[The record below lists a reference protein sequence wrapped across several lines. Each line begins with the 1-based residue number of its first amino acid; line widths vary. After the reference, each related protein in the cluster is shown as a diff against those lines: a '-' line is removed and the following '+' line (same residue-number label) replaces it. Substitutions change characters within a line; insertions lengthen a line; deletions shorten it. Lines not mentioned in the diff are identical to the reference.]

1 MSMKKSIFL
10 IVLLFVSYPFLMAQ
24 SLNEQAVV
32 KYVETYSSI
41 AVKCGEQ
48 YHVPASILLAQALI
62 YTKAGTNHL
71 AKIPNNHM
79 AVTCTKND
87 VDNRYHQDDNLQNIC
102 FKKYDKVEDSYLDY
116 LKKIKDNTLYAPL
129 FKLDSK
135 DYKGWA
141 NGLQKIGHSTSPSY
155 GNQLIQLIET
165 YKLYRFD
172 SQIIKQPEVP
182 KEEPVV
188 VEVPIRVEIDPALL
202 ESNTPEKPKP
212 TEPVIK
218 QPESSQTPQ
227 VEIVDSLTVNP
238 TITVVTSE
246 PKLDTIK
253 QINATPAP
261 DETKPILSRVFTIT
275 DISGLATVYYPYSDR
290 PVYEKDGLKFVIAVK
305 GDSFEK
311 IAQSVQLP
319 ETHLRLYNDLYEYK
333 YQPVEGEVVY
343 IQKKKSKCKTEYHTI
358 EMGESLRYISQIY
371 GVQLEKILERN
382 DEENIG
388 VGYILCISCKK

>member
-1 MSMKKSIFL
+1 MRKL
-10 IVLLFVSYPFLMAQ
+10 IIIIGLLFVSHTLLMAQ
-24 SLNEQAVV
+24 TLNEQAVI
-32 KYVETYSSI
+32 KYVETYSSV

-48 YHVPASILLAQALI
+48 YHIPPSILLAQALV

-79 AVTCTKND
+79 AVTCTKAD
-87 VDNRYHQDDNLQNIC
+87 VDNRYHLDDNLQNIC
-102 FKKYDKVEDSYLDY
+102 FKKYEKVEDSYLDY
-116 LKKIKDNTLYAPL
+116 LKKIKDNSLYAPL

-172 SQIIKQPEVP
+172 SPIVEKQEPP

-202 ESNTPEKPKP
+202 EPKTPEKPKK
-212 TEPVIK
+212 TEVIEK
-218 QPESSQTPQ
+218 QPDITQPTH
-227 VEIVDSLTVNP
+227 VELVDSSNINP
-238 TITVVTSE
+238 TITIVTPE
-246 PKLDTIK
+246 PKFDTIK
-253 QINATPAP
+253 QINATP
-261 DETKPILSRVFTIT
+261 DLEETKPILSRVYTIT
-275 DISGLATVYYPYSDR
+275 DISGLATIYYPYSDR

-333 YQPVEGEVVY
+333 YQPIEGEVVY
-343 IQKKKSKCKTEYHTI
+343 IQKKKAKCKTEYHTI

-371 GVQLEKILERN
+371 GIQLEKVLERN

>member
-1 MSMKKSIFL
+1 MRKL
-10 IVLLFVSYPFLMAQ
+10 IIIIGLLFVSHTLLMAQ
-24 SLNEQAVV
+24 TLNEQAVL
-32 KYVETYSSI
+32 KYVETYSSV

-48 YHVPASILLAQALI
+48 YHIPASILLAQALI

-87 VDNRYHQDDNLQNIC
+87 IDNRYHQDDNLQNIC

-116 LKKIKDNTLYAPL
+116 LKKIKDNALYAPL

-172 SQIIKQPEVP
+172 SPIVEKQEIP

-202 ESNTPEKPKP
+202 EPKTPEKPKS
-212 TEPVIK
+212 TEVVVK
-218 QPESSQTPQ
+218 QPDTTQQTHI
-227 VEIVDSLTVNP
+227 ELVDSSNINP
-238 TITVVTSE
+238 AITVITPE
-246 PKLDTIK
+246 PKFDTIK
-253 QINATPAP
+253 QVNAAPAP
-261 DETKPILSRVFTIT
+261 EVTKPILSRVYTIT

-343 IQKKKSKCKTEYHTI
+343 IQKKKAKCKTEYHTI

-371 GVQLEKILERN
+371 GIQLEKVLERN

>member
-1 MSMKKSIFL
+1 MRKL
-10 IVLLFVSYPFLMAQ
+10 IIIIGLLFVSHPLLIAQ
-24 SLNEQAVV
+24 TLNEQAVL
-32 KYVETYSSI
+32 KYVETYCSV

-71 AKIPNNHM
+71 SKIPNNHM

-87 VDNRYHQDDNLQNIC
+87 VDNRYHQDDNLKNIC
-102 FKKYDKVEDSYLDY
+102 FKKYEKVEDSYLDY
-116 LKKIKDNTLYAPL
+116 LKKINENALYAPL

-165 YKLYRFD
+165 YKLFRFD
-172 SQIIKQPEVP
+172 SPIVEKQEVP

-202 ESNTPEKPKP
+202 EPKTTEKPKQ
-212 TEPVIK
+212 TEPTQI
-218 QPESSQTPQ
+218 PL
-227 VEIVDSLTVNP
+227 VEIVDSSKTNP
-238 TITVVTSE
+238 SISVITPE
-246 PKLDTIK
+246 PKLDTISTSTVIPV
-253 QINATPAP
+253 QE
-261 DETKPILSRVFTIT
+261 ETKPIVSRVYTIT

-290 PVYEKDGLKFVIAVK
+290 PVYEQDGLKFVIAVK

-343 IQKKKSKCKTEYHTI
+343 IQKKKTKCKTEYHTI

-371 GVQLEKILERN
+371 GIQLEKILERN